1 MPCYEN
7 SIQALQNL
15 LQSGDHN
22 EEERPEKN
30 TKKVRCHVT
39 KTSQHVYHLK
49 NGTEYCFVE
58 VTCDDCSQ
66 YGLQAFG
73 EEATKL
79 YDEVYKCIM
88 CGRPPRMTRR
98 SVIVE
103 EKIDGRSY
111 IFDTNGCALIFRK
124 LKEVIGK
131 EAFQ

>member
-1 MPCYEN
+1 MPCYQDITTCLSFEKWYN
-7 SIQALQNL
+7 S
-15 LQSGDHN
+15 
-22 EEERPEKN
+22 
-30 TKKVRCHVT
+30 
-39 KTSQHVYHLK
+39 
-49 NGTEYCFVE
+49 
-58 VTCDDCSQ
+58 SQ

-79 YDEVYKCIM
+79 YNEVYKCIM

-124 LKEVIGK
+124 LKEVNGK